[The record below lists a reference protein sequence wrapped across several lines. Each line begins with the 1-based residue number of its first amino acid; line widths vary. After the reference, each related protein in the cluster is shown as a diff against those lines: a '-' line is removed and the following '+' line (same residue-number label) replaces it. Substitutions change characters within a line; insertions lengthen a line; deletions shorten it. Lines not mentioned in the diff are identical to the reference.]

1 MEHGIIITKKGFE
14 KLREE
19 LKHYQSEK
27 RYEAIEAIKTSR
39 SMSGEMAEN
48 AEYQEALAEQ
58 DRIEKHINILK
69 DKVDNAKVIDVSLI
83 SNLEVV
89 SFGVTVTLMDLDT
102 DKEIVFQ
109 IVGIEE
115 TDVAKGRISYQSPI
129 AKEALGKRV
138 GDIIDVEVPAGD
150 RELEIIK
157 IEIKEWVINERKRTV
172 HKYERFFI
180 I

>member
-1 MEHGIIITKKGFE
+1 LFLNCNLKDHVLGGKMEHGIIITKKGFE

-157 IEIKEWVINERKRTV
+157 IEIKE
-172 HKYERFFI
+172 
-180 I
+180 

>member
-1 MEHGIIITKKGFE
+1 M
-14 KLREE
+14 
-19 LKHYQSEK
+19 
-27 RYEAIEAIKTSR
+27 
-39 SMSGEMAEN
+39 
-48 AEYQEALAEQ
+48 
-58 DRIEKHINILK
+58 
-69 DKVDNAKVIDVSLI
+69 I

-150 RELEIIK
+150 RELEVIK
-157 IEIKEWVINERKRTV
+157 IEVKE
-172 HKYERFFI
+172 
-180 I
+180 

>member
-157 IEIKEWVINERKRTV
+157 IEIKE
-172 HKYERFFI
+172 
-180 I
+180 

>member
-1 MEHGIIITKKGFE
+1 MEQGIIITKKGFE

-157 IEIKEWVINERKRTV
+157 IEVKE
-172 HKYERFFI
+172 
-180 I
+180 

>member
-58 DRIEKHINILK
+58 DRIEKHINTLK

-150 RELEIIK
+150 RELEVIK
-157 IEIKEWVINERKRTV
+157 IEVKE
-172 HKYERFFI
+172 
-180 I
+180 

>member
-83 SNLEVV
+83 SNLDVV

-129 AKEALGKRV
+129 AKEALGKKV

-157 IEIKEWVINERKRTV
+157 IEVKE
-172 HKYERFFI
+172 
-180 I
+180 

>member
-58 DRIEKHINILK
+58 DRIEKHINTLK

-150 RELEIIK
+150 RELEVIK
-157 IEIKEWVINERKRTV
+157 IEIKE
-172 HKYERFFI
+172 
-180 I
+180 

>member
-83 SNLEVV
+83 SNLDVV

-157 IEIKEWVINERKRTV
+157 IEVKE
-172 HKYERFFI
+172 
-180 I
+180 